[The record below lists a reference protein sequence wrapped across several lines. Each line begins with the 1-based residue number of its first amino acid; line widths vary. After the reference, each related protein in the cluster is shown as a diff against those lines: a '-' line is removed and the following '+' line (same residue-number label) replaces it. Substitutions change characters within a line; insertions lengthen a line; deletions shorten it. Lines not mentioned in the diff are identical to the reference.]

1 MCPCVIAGAHSC
13 KTPDFLIESDDMPNS
28 FDKVKE
34 FNETFGAPVR
44 TKPGLDYDD
53 VEMRLGLLVEEVQ
66 EIRDAY
72 ANYKFLDT
80 VAKVLAETGV
90 DAMVSV
96 EILTKLKQETYV
108 EFLDGLG
115 DVRVVNNG
123 LAQGTGMPINEAFDI
138 IHGSNMS
145 KRQPDG
151 SVLRREDGKILK
163 GEDYYAPTNGLKEL
177 LGYM

>member
-1 MCPCVIAGAHSC
+1 
-13 KTPDFLIESDDMPNS
+13 MPNS

-80 VAKVLAETGV
+80 IAKVLAETGV

-151 SVLRREDGKILK
+151 TVLRREDGKILK
-163 GEDYYAPTNGLKEL
+163 GENYYAPTNGLKEL

>member
-1 MCPCVIAGAHSC
+1 
-13 KTPDFLIESDDMPNS
+13 MPNS

-44 TKPGLDYDD
+44 TKPGLGYDD

-80 VAKVLAETGV
+80 VSKVLVETGV
-90 DAMVSV
+90 DALVSV

>member
-1 MCPCVIAGAHSC
+1 MTS
-13 KTPDFLIESDDMPNS
+13 S
-28 FDKVKE
+28 FDKVKQ

-44 TKPGLDYDD
+44 TTPGLHYED

-72 ANYKFLDT
+72 ANFKFLDT
-80 VAKVLAETGV
+80 VKDVLEFLKVDEET
-90 DAMVSV
+90 ALK
-96 EILTKLKQETYV
+96 ILVLLKQETYV

-115 DVRVVNNG
+115 DVRVVNEG

-138 IHGSNMS
+138 IHDSNMS
-145 KRQPDG
+145 KAQPDG

-163 GEDYYAPTNGLKEL
+163 GKNYFAPTEGLESL
-177 LGYM
+177 LGYI